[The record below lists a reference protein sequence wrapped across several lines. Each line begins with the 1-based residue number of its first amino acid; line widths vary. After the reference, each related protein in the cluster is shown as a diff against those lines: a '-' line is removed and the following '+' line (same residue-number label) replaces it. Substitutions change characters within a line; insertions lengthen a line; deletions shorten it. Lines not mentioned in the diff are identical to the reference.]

1 MNPTSTGDTIVQEV
15 TIKAPAERIF
25 KALTNPQERVR
36 WWGAEGRFQVTYMES
51 DLRPGGKWMMR
62 GIGIG
67 GKPFI
72 VAEYT
77 PRSIDRV
84 CSPLHGFPTGRSTR
98 RRASCA
104 SIWRRRVAPRRCV

>member
-36 WWGAEGRFQVTYMES
+36 RWGAEVRFQVTYMES

-67 GKPFI
+67 GKRFI
-72 VAEYT
+72 VSGVYCE
-77 PRSIDRV
+77 IDR
-84 CSPLHGFPTGRSTR
+84 
-98 RRASCA
+98 
-104 SIWRRRVAPRRCV
+104 PRLLAFTWLPVWPAHATERLARIDLE

>member
-15 TIKAPAERIF
+15 TIKGSAERIF
-25 KALTNPQERVR
+25 KALTNPEERVQ

-51 DLRPGGKWMMR
+51 DLRRGGKWMMR

-72 VAEYT
+72 VSGVYSE
-77 PRSIDRV
+77 IDR
-84 CSPLHGFPTGRSTR
+84 PRLLAFTGLHDWQAHATDSFM
-98 RRASCA
+98 AIA
-104 SIWRRRVAPRRCV
+104 LAE